1 MNNIYIYIHI
11 YIYVYVY
18 TYTHTYIYIC
28 IYTYIQYIHI
38 SKVFHKSLK
47 FNVRDDMVI
56 FNESVETLSIEILN
70 KESRNII
77 ITDAYRTP
85 TGNNKLVKDFY
96 KDFLNK

>member
-1 MNNIYIYIHI
+1 
-11 YIYVYVY
+11 
-18 TYTHTYIYIC
+18 
-28 IYTYIQYIHI
+28 
-38 SKVFHKSLK
+38 
-47 FNVRDDMVI
+47 MVI